1 MLIYYIFLAK
11 GSSKFMSENYNSLSN
26 VYDKLIDDVDYK
38 SLCKY
43 FLKLCKK
50 NSHKPKLVLDA
61 ACGTGNF
68 TKELIDNG
76 LDVIGVDNSSEMLSI
91 ASEKLGGKCALI
103 CQDLCELDLYGTI
116 DTVFCTLDALN
127 HITDYER
134 FKLALKKMAL
144 FLEPGGLMFF
154 DVNTVYKH
162 EKILAN
168 NIFTDEKENIYLVW
182 QNSLYDDNIVNI
194 NMDFFI
200 KQNDGKYLRTNENF
214 DERAYTFDQIDV
226 ALKDAK
232 LEVIDIKDFFT
243 FGDVA
248 ENSEKVIYIV
258 KKGG

>member
-1 MLIYYIFLAK
+1 
-11 GSSKFMSENYNSLSN
+11 MSENYNSFSN
-26 VYDKLIDDVDYK
+26 VYDELIDDVDYNA
-38 SLCKY
+38 LCNY
-43 FLKLCKK
+43 FLSVCKA
-50 NSHKPKLVLDA
+50 NSHKPNLVLDA

-68 TKELIDNG
+68 TKELVDKG

-91 ASEKLGGKCALI
+91 ASEKLCGKCALI

-162 EKILAN
+162 QKILSN

-182 QNSLYDDNIVNI
+182 QNSLCDDNIVNI
-194 NMDFFI
+194 NMDFFV
-200 KQNDGKYLRTNENF
+200 KQNDGKYLRMNENF
-214 DERAYTFDQIDV
+214 DERAYTFEQIDS
-226 ALKDAK
+226 ALNEAGLKII
-232 LEVIDIKDFFT
+232 EVKDFFT
-243 FGDVA
+243 FNDVTD
-248 ENSEKVIYIV
+248 ESEKIIYAV
-258 KKGG
+258 KKVK